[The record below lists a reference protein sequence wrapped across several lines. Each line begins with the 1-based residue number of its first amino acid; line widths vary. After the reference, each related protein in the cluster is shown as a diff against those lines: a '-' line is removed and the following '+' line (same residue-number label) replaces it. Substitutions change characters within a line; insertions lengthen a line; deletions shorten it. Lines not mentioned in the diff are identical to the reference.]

1 MRRSKNIAEKK
12 ILRMV
17 RQTIADHR
25 MLAAGDAVLI
35 AISGGM
41 DSVAMVQVLHTLAAD
56 FSIQLAIA
64 HLNHSLRR
72 EDSDRDADFVA
83 EFARRL
89 ELPLYI
95 EKRNVRQFQRTAHL
109 SLEEAAR
116 AVRYEFL
123 KETAARNGFNKIA
136 TGHHGN
142 DNAELV
148 LMNLLRGS
156 GPLGL
161 SGIAPVRDG
170 KIIRPL
176 LELKQS
182 EIVDYITEKKLP
194 FVTDSSNTDLS
205 FRRNRIRHHLIPTLE
220 KSYNPAVIDTLNR
233 LGTIMRS
240 EDQWLENVLD
250 QDYSRCIAVDER
262 DSINIDLERF
272 EGLATAAK
280 RRIIRKAI
288 RSVKNDLR
296 RITLLHVDA
305 VLGLIDNRPGAGYL
319 NLPDGIQITLKAEDL
334 TIKKNTSL
342 YPGRTGKPN
351 EPVVID
357 YIYTITAPGIISIKE
372 TGLSIK
378 LSEIG
383 TDELPDFEDI
393 APNIAFFDMD
403 SLQFPLVVRNFR
415 PGDRFSPLGI
425 SGTQK
430 VKKYFIDHKIPG
442 PQRRK
447 CPLLLS
453 HDKIIWIAGHRMDNC
468 VKVVPATSRII
479 KAEVLLA

>member
-12 ILRMV
+12 ILRTV

-35 AISGGM
+35 AVSGGM

-56 FSIQLAIA
+56 LSIQLAIA

-83 EFARRL
+83 EFAGRL

-95 EKRNVRQFQRTAHL
+95 EKRNVRQFQRTARL
-109 SLEEAAR
+109 SPEEAAR

-176 LELKQS
+176 IALKQS

-205 FRRNRIRHHLIPTLE
+205 FRRNRIRHHLIPALE

-250 QDYSRCIAVDER
+250 KDYSRCIVVDEHA
-262 DSINIDLERF
+262 SVNLDLDRF
-272 EGLATAAK
+272 KGLATAAK
-280 RRIIRKAI
+280 RRVIRKAI

-296 RITLLHVDA
+296 RITLLHIDA
-305 VLGLIDNRPGAGYL
+305 VLGLIDNRAGAGCL
-319 NLPDGIQITLKAEDL
+319 NLPDGIQITLKAEAL
-334 TIKKNTSL
+334 TIEKNTGL
-342 YPGRTGKPN
+342 HPGSTGKPD

-357 YIYTITAPGIISIKE
+357 YIYTITTPGIISIKE

-383 TDELPDFEDI
+383 TDELPGFEDI

-415 PGDRFSPLGI
+415 PGDRFSPLGV

-430 VKKYFIDHKIPG
+430 VKKYFIDNKIPG

-468 VKVVPATSRII
+468 GKVVPATNRII
-479 KAEVLLA
+479 KAELLLA

>member
-1 MRRSKNIAEKK
+1 MRKYKNKAEKK
-12 ILRMV
+12 VLAKV
-17 RQTIADHR
+17 AQTIAEHR
-25 MLAAGDAVLI
+25 MLVAGDAVLI
-35 AISGGM
+35 AVSGGM
-41 DSVAMVQVLHTLAAD
+41 DSVAMVSILQTLAMD

-72 EDSDRDADFVA
+72 EESDRDADFVA
-83 EFARRL
+83 EIAGRL
-89 ELPLYI
+89 ELPFYI
-95 EKRNVRQFQRTAHL
+95 EKKNVNHFRHTARL

-116 AVRYEFL
+116 ALRYEFL
-123 KETAARNGFNKIA
+123 EETAAGNGFNKIA

-176 LELKQS
+176 IDLNKS
-182 EIVDYITEKKLP
+182 EILDYITEKKLA
-194 FVTDSSNTDLS
+194 FVTDSSNSDLS
-205 FRRNRIRHHLIPTLE
+205 FRRNRIRHHIIPALE
-220 KSYNPAVIDTLNR
+220 KSYNPAVVDTINR
-233 LGTIMRS
+233 LGSIMRS
-240 EDQWLENVLD
+240 EDQWLEYILEK
-250 QDYSRCIAVDER
+250 DYSRCTAVDACGFV
-262 DSINIDLERF
+262 NIDLNCF
-272 EGLATAAK
+272 KGLATAAK
-280 RRIIRKAI
+280 RRVVRRAI

-305 VLGLIDNRPGAGYL
+305 VLRLIDSRPGAGCL
-319 NLPDGIQITLKAEDL
+319 NLPDGILITLGAEAL
-334 TIKKNTSL
+334 TIKKETDLTPAS
-342 YPGRTGKPN
+342 TGKPD
-351 EPVVID
+351 ETAMID
-357 YIYTITAPGIISIKE
+357 YIYTIAAPGMISIKE
-372 TGLSIK
+372 TGQSIK

-393 APNIAFFDMD
+393 VPNIAFFDMD
-403 SLQFPLVVRNFR
+403 NLRFPLVVRNFR

-430 VKKYFIDHKIPG
+430 VKKFFIDHKIPA

-453 HDKIIWIAGHRMDNC
+453 RDKIIWIAGHRIDNC
-468 VKVVPATSRII
+468 AKVVSATSRIV
-479 KAEVLLA
+479 KAELLLA